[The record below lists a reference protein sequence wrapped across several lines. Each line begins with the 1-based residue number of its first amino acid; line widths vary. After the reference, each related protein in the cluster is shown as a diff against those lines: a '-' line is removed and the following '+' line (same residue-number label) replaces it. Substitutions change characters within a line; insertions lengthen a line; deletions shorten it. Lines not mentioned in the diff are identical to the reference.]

1 MRLRPAITPRDRLD
15 HLLDYVRRAFRYWWV
30 AAAFV
35 VAGGALSTFYAIK
48 RAPVYQSEAVLVYQ
62 PKIQSVVLGGRDAET
77 VQRNIGDRYRELML
91 SRKNMKSIVVDPK
104 LTPYPGAVEQ
114 DKVEEAIEDLRARIA
129 FQSRG
134 ANTFRITY
142 GDPDRGRAQKVTERL
157 TSLLIDAEAE
167 LRQGAAQ
174 ETVKFANQQKNAA
187 DDELKKRERAYTQ
200 FLNQHPEF
208 TQDDAQGGA
217 EGAAIRAS
225 QKDKDKDKGAATG
238 TPHER
243 ALARQIAR
251 IKALLATPDGAPPP
265 RSRVRSP
272 AQLAAQQRIDE
283 SQRELSAAQR
293 KLEDVRAR
301 FTDRHPDVLK
311 AQGAV
316 DAARARLLQAEAA
329 MPPDA
334 DLPDVNP
341 AAIDKD
347 ALRKELADF
356 ERQLAAERSQN
367 HRQGSPAPASDTADE
382 IVTLETEH
390 KDLKRAVDEERE
402 AVQTL
407 ADGVFRAEIAANQ
420 QMAENNANLAVVDPA
435 FKPIKPHGKG
445 KKFIVMAG
453 VVLFGGL
460 GAALALGLA
469 LLDDRVYR
477 RSDVERLD
485 LAPVLAVIPKPPKQP
500 RPHRPPTS

>member
-15 HLLDYVRRAFRYWWV
+15 HVLDYVRRAFRYWWV

-35 VAGGALSTFYAIK
+35 VAGGGLSTFYAVK
-48 RAPVYQSEAVLVYQ
+48 RAPVYQSQAVLVYQ

-91 SRKNMKSIVVDPK
+91 SRKNLKSIVTDPK
-104 LTPYPGAVEQ
+104 ISPFPDAAKQ
-114 DKVEEAIEDLRARIA
+114 DKVEEAIEDLRSHIA

-142 GDPDRGRAQKVTERL
+142 GDPDRNRAQKVTERL

-167 LRQGAAQ
+167 LRQSAAQ
-174 ETVKFANQQKNAA
+174 ETVKFAKQQKSSA
-187 DDELKKRERAYTQ
+187 DDELKKRERAYTE
-200 FLNQHPEF
+200 FLNKHPEF

-225 QKDKDKDKGAATG
+225 QKDKDKGQTSAN
-238 TPHER
+238 PRER
-243 ALARQIAR
+243 ALARQAAR
-251 IKALLATPDGAPPP
+251 IRALLATPPGAPPP
-265 RSRVRSP
+265 RTLARTP
-272 AQLAAQQRIDE
+272 EQIAAQQQIDQA
-283 SQRELSAAQR
+283 QRELTAAQR
-293 KLEDVRAR
+293 QLDDARAR

-311 AQGAV
+311 AQRAV
-316 DAARARLLQAEAA
+316 AAARARLLEAQAA

-334 DLPDVNP
+334 DLPNVNP
-341 AAIDKD
+341 ATIDKD
-347 ALRKELADF
+347 ALRKELADI
-356 ERQLAAERSQN
+356 ERQLADERARSHQQ
-367 HRQGSPAPASDTADE
+367 QGAPVQTSDAADE
-382 IVTLETEH
+382 IVNLETQH

-402 AVQTL
+402 AVQSL

-435 FKPIKPHGKG
+435 FRPIKPSGKG

-453 VVLFGGL
+453 LVLFGGL

-485 LAPVLAVIPKPPKQP
+485 LAPVLAVIPKAPKT
-500 RPHRPPTS
+500 HRPSTK